1 MGEKLLV
8 SPSPHVRAKG
18 KTSLI
23 MLMVIA
29 ALLPACVYGVL
40 NFGMHALL
48 ILVLSTGSAVAA
60 ELVYELVMRKK
71 ITVTDGSAAVTGLLI
86 GMNMPPMIAWWIPV
100 IGSVFAIIV
109 VKQLFGGLG
118 RNFMNPALAARCF
131 LVLAFSAQMTAFTTG
146 TGVLSQVTEPTVTA
160 ETAAEADGKAD
171 ETAGSD
177 ADSAATAWTEAA
189 AKTDADS
196 AATAET
202 EEKGKAAA
210 AAKIDADSAATAETE
225 ENSKAAAA
233 AKTDADSAATAET
246 EEKGKAAA
254 AAKTDADSAA
264 TAETEENS
272 KAAAA
277 AKTDADSAAT
287 AETEEN
293 SKAAAAAKTDADSA
307 ATAETEEKGKAAA
320 AAKTDADSAATAE
333 TADAASGAT
342 AGTEKAAP
350 EAEAQDSGKLD
361 AVSTATPLK
370 YLKKGQSFD
379 LKALFFGNTPGSIGE
394 TSALLLLIGGIF
406 LMLLG
411 VIDWRIPVFYIGS
424 FGVLVLITA
433 AARGYDAPLQ
443 YMLQELFAGG
453 LMMGAFF
460 MATDYVSS
468 PYTKSGR
475 ILFALIIGVMT
486 WLYRMFGMYKE
497 GVSNAIILANC
508 LTPLIDRLTRPVAF
522 GIRKK
527 EASS

>member
-160 ETAAEADGKAD
+160 EAAAEADGKAD

-177 ADSAATAWTEAA
+177 ADSAATAWTE
-189 AKTDADS
+189 
-196 AATAET
+196 
-202 EEKGKAAA
+202 
-210 AAKIDADSAATAETE
+210 
-225 ENSKAAAA
+225 AA

-379 LKALFFGNTPGSIGE
+379 LKALFFGNTPGTIGE

-475 ILFALIIGVMT
+475 ILFTLIIGVMT

>member
-23 MLMVIA
+23 MLMVIV
-29 ALLPACVYGVL
+29 ALLPSCVYGVL

-100 IGSVFAIIV
+100 IGSVFAIVV

-160 ETAAEADGKAD
+160 EAAAEAD
-171 ETAGSD
+171 AGANEAAGTD
-177 ADSAATAWTEAA
+177 ADSAATAWTEA
-189 AKTDADS
+189 
-196 AATAET
+196 ET
-202 EEKGKAAA
+202 E
-210 AAKIDADSAATAETE
+210 
-225 ENSKAAAA
+225 AAAA

-246 EEKGKAAA
+246 EAKGKAAA
-254 AAKTDADSAA
+254 AEKTDADSAA
-264 TAETEENS
+264 TAETEAKG
-272 KAAAA
+272 KAAA
-277 AKTDADSAAT
+277 
-287 AETEEN
+287 E
-293 SKAAAAAKTDADSA
+293 KTDADSA

-342 AGTEKAAP
+342 AETEAAAP
-350 EAEAQDSGKLD
+350 KTETRDSGKLD

-379 LKALFFGNTPGSIGE
+379 LKALFLGNTPGTIGE

-433 AARGYDAPLQ
+433 AAKGYDAPLQ
-443 YMLQELFAGG
+443 YMFQELFAGG

>member
-23 MLMVIA
+23 MLMVIV
-29 ALLPACVYGVL
+29 ALLPSCVYGVL

-60 ELVYELVMRKK
+60 ELVYELVMKKK

-100 IGSVFAIIV
+100 IGSVFAIVV

-160 ETAAEADGKAD
+160 EAAAEAD
-171 ETAGSD
+171 AGANEAAGTD
-177 ADSAATAWTEAA
+177 ADSAATAWTEA
-189 AKTDADS
+189 
-196 AATAET
+196 ET
-202 EEKGKAAA
+202 E
-210 AAKIDADSAATAETE
+210 
-225 ENSKAAAA
+225 AAAA

-246 EEKGKAAA
+246 EAKGKAAA
-254 AAKTDADSAA
+254 AEKTDADSAA
-264 TAETEENS
+264 TAETE
-272 KAAAA
+272 
-277 AKTDADSAAT
+277 AKG
-287 AETEEN
+287 
-293 SKAAAAAKTDADSA
+293 KAAAAKTDADSA

-342 AGTEKAAP
+342 AETEAAAP
-350 EAEAQDSGKLD
+350 KTETRDSGKLD

-379 LKALFFGNTPGSIGE
+379 LKALFLGNTPGTIGE

>member
-8 SPSPHVRAKG
+8 SPSPHVRSKG

-23 MLMVIA
+23 MLLVIA
-29 ALLPACVYGVL
+29 ALLPSCVYGVL

-60 ELVYELVMRKK
+60 ELVYELVMKKK

-100 IGSVFAIIV
+100 IGSVFAIVV

-160 ETAAEADGKAD
+160 EAAAEAD
-171 ETAGSD
+171 AGANEAAGTD
-177 ADSAATAWTEAA
+177 ADSAATAWTEAETEAA

-202 EEKGKAAA
+202 EAKGKV
-210 AAKIDADSAATAETE
+210 
-225 ENSKAAAA
+225 AAA

-246 EEKGKAAA
+246 EAKGK
-254 AAKTDADSAA
+254 
-264 TAETEENS
+264 
-272 KAAAA
+272 
-277 AKTDADSAAT
+277 
-287 AETEEN
+287 
-293 SKAAAAAKTDADSA
+293 
-307 ATAETEEKGKAAA
+307 AA

-342 AGTEKAAP
+342 AETEAAAP
-350 EAEAQDSGKLD
+350 KTETRDSGKLD

-379 LKALFFGNTPGSIGE
+379 LKALFLGNTPGTIGE

-433 AARGYDAPLQ
+433 SARGYDAPLQ

>member
-23 MLMVIA
+23 MLMVIV
-29 ALLPACVYGVL
+29 ALLPSCVYGVL

-100 IGSVFAIIV
+100 IGSVFAIVV

-146 TGVLSQVTEPTVTA
+146 TGVLSQVTEPTVMA
-160 ETAAEADGKAD
+160 EAGAEAD
-171 ETAGSD
+171 AGANENAGTD
-177 ADSAATAWTEAA
+177 ADSTATAWTEAQTEA
-189 AKTDADS
+189 AEKTDADS

-202 EEKGKAAA
+202 EEKG
-210 AAKIDADSAATAETE
+210 
-225 ENSKAAAA
+225 KAAAA

-264 TAETEENS
+264 TAETEE
-272 KAAAA
+272 
-277 AKTDADSAAT
+277 
-287 AETEEN
+287 
-293 SKAAAAAKTDADSA
+293 
-307 ATAETEEKGKAAA
+307 
-320 AAKTDADSAATAE
+320 

-342 AGTEKAAP
+342 AETEAAAP
-350 EAEAQDSGKLD
+350 ETEAQDSGKLD

-379 LKALFFGNTPGSIGE
+379 LKALFLGNTPGTIGE

>member
-23 MLMVIA
+23 MLMVIV
-29 ALLPACVYGVL
+29 ALLPSCVYGVL

-60 ELVYELVMRKK
+60 ELAYELVMRKK

-100 IGSVFAIIV
+100 IGSVFAIVV

-160 ETAAEADGKAD
+160 EAAAEAD
-171 ETAGSD
+171 AGANEAAGTD
-177 ADSAATAWTEAA
+177 ADSAATAWTEAETEAAAA

-202 EEKGKAAA
+202 EAKG
-210 AAKIDADSAATAETE
+210 
-225 ENSKAAAA
+225 KAAAA

-254 AAKTDADSAA
+254 VAKTDADSTA
-264 TAETEENS
+264 TAETE
-272 KAAAA
+272 
-277 AKTDADSAAT
+277 
-287 AETEEN
+287 
-293 SKAAAAAKTDADSA
+293 
-307 ATAETEEKGKAAA
+307 
-320 AAKTDADSAATAE
+320 E

-342 AGTEKAAP
+342 AETEAAAP
-350 EAEAQDSGKLD
+350 KTETRDSGKLD

-379 LKALFFGNTPGSIGE
+379 LKALFLGNTPGTIGE

>member
-23 MLMVIA
+23 MLMVIV
-29 ALLPACVYGVL
+29 ALLPSCVYGVL

-100 IGSVFAIIV
+100 IGSVFAIVV

-146 TGVLSQVTEPTVTA
+146 TGVLSQVTEPTVMA
-160 ETAAEADGKAD
+160 EAAAEAD
-171 ETAGSD
+171 AGANENAGTD
-177 ADSAATAWTEAA
+177 ADSTATAWTEAQTEA
-189 AKTDADS
+189 AEKTDADS

-210 AAKIDADSAATAETE
+210 AE
-225 ENSKAAAA
+225 
-233 AKTDADSAATAET
+233 KTDADSAATAET

-254 AAKTDADSAA
+254 VAKTDADSAA
-264 TAETEENS
+264 TAETEE
-272 KAAAA
+272 
-277 AKTDADSAAT
+277 
-287 AETEEN
+287 
-293 SKAAAAAKTDADSA
+293 
-307 ATAETEEKGKAAA
+307 
-320 AAKTDADSAATAE
+320 

-342 AGTEKAAP
+342 AETEAAAP
-350 EAEAQDSGKLD
+350 ETEAQDSGRLD

-379 LKALFFGNTPGSIGE
+379 LKALFLGNTPGTIGE

>member
-23 MLMVIA
+23 MLMVIV
-29 ALLPACVYGVL
+29 ALLPSCVYGVL

-100 IGSVFAIIV
+100 IGSVFAIVV

-146 TGVLSQVTEPTVTA
+146 TGVLSQVTEPTVMA
-160 ETAAEADGKAD
+160 EAGAEADAGAN
-171 ETAGSD
+171 ETAGTD
-177 ADSAATAWTEAA
+177 ADSTATAWTEAQTEA
-189 AKTDADS
+189 AEKTDADS

-202 EEKGKAAA
+202 EEKG
-210 AAKIDADSAATAETE
+210 
-225 ENSKAAAA
+225 KAAAA

-264 TAETEENS
+264 TAQTEEKG
-272 KAAAA
+272 KAAAV

-287 AETEEN
+287 AETEE
-293 SKAAAAAKTDADSA
+293 
-307 ATAETEEKGKAAA
+307 
-320 AAKTDADSAATAE
+320 

-342 AGTEKAAP
+342 AETEAAAP
-350 EAEAQDSGKLD
+350 ETEAQDSGKLD

-379 LKALFFGNTPGSIGE
+379 LKALFLGNTPGTIGE

>member
-8 SPSPHVRAKG
+8 SPSPHVRSKG

-23 MLMVIA
+23 MLLVIA
-29 ALLPACVYGVL
+29 ALLPSCVYGVL

-60 ELVYELVMRKK
+60 ELVYELVMKKK

-100 IGSVFAIIV
+100 IGSVFAIVV

-160 ETAAEADGKAD
+160 EAAAEADAGAN
-171 ETAGSD
+171 ETAGTD
-177 ADSAATAWTEAA
+177 ADSTATAWTEAQTEAA

-202 EEKGKAAA
+202 EEKGKASA
-210 AAKIDADSAATAETE
+210 AAKTDADSAATAETE
-225 ENSKAAAA
+225 EKGKAAAD

-264 TAETEENS
+264 TAETEEKG
-272 KAAAA
+272 KAAAV
-277 AKTDADSAAT
+277 AKTDADSTAT
-287 AETEEN
+287 AETE
-293 SKAAAAAKTDADSA
+293 
-307 ATAETEEKGKAAA
+307 
-320 AAKTDADSAATAE
+320 E

-342 AGTEKAAP
+342 AETEAAAP
-350 EAEAQDSGKLD
+350 KTETRDSGKLD

-379 LKALFFGNTPGSIGE
+379 LKALFLGNTPGTIGE

-433 AARGYDAPLQ
+433 AVRGYDAPLQ

>member
-23 MLMVIA
+23 MLMVIV
-29 ALLPACVYGVL
+29 ALLPSCVYGVL

-71 ITVTDGSAAVTGLLI
+71 ITVTDGSAAVTGLLV

-100 IGSVFAIIV
+100 IGSVFAIVV

-146 TGVLSQVTEPTVTA
+146 TGVLSQVTEPTVMA
-160 ETAAEADGKAD
+160 EAGAEAD
-171 ETAGSD
+171 AGANENAGTD
-177 ADSAATAWTEAA
+177 ADSTATAWTEAQTEA
-189 AKTDADS
+189 AEKTDADS

-202 EEKGKAAA
+202 E
-210 AAKIDADSAATAETE
+210 
-225 ENSKAAAA
+225 AAA

-264 TAETEENS
+264 TAQTEEKG
-272 KAAAA
+272 KAAAV

-287 AETEEN
+287 AETEE
-293 SKAAAAAKTDADSA
+293 
-307 ATAETEEKGKAAA
+307 
-320 AAKTDADSAATAE
+320 

-342 AGTEKAAP
+342 AETEAAAP
-350 EAEAQDSGKLD
+350 ETEAQDSGKLD

-379 LKALFFGNTPGSIGE
+379 LKALFLGNTPGTIGE

>member
-23 MLMVIA
+23 MLMVIV
-29 ALLPACVYGVL
+29 ALLPSCVYGVL

-71 ITVTDGSAAVTGLLI
+71 ITVTDGSAAVTGLLV

-100 IGSVFAIIV
+100 IGSVFAIVV

-146 TGVLSQVTEPTVTA
+146 TGVLSQVTEPTVMA
-160 ETAAEADGKAD
+160 EAGAEAD
-171 ETAGSD
+171 AGANENAGTD
-177 ADSAATAWTEAA
+177 ADSTATAWTEAQTEA
-189 AKTDADS
+189 AEKTDADS

-202 EEKGKAAA
+202 EEKG
-210 AAKIDADSAATAETE
+210 
-225 ENSKAAAA
+225 KAAAA

-264 TAETEENS
+264 TAQTEEKG
-272 KAAAA
+272 KAAAV

-287 AETEEN
+287 AETEE
-293 SKAAAAAKTDADSA
+293 
-307 ATAETEEKGKAAA
+307 
-320 AAKTDADSAATAE
+320 

-342 AGTEKAAP
+342 AETEAAAP
-350 EAEAQDSGKLD
+350 ETEAQDSGKLD

-379 LKALFFGNTPGSIGE
+379 LKALFLGNTPGTIGE

>member
-23 MLMVIA
+23 MLMVIV
-29 ALLPACVYGVL
+29 ALLPSCVYGVL

-100 IGSVFAIIV
+100 IGSVFAIVV

-146 TGVLSQVTEPTVTA
+146 TGVLSQVTEPTVMA
-160 ETAAEADGKAD
+160 EAGAEAD
-171 ETAGSD
+171 AGANENAGTD
-177 ADSAATAWTEAA
+177 ADSTATAWTEAQTEA
-189 AKTDADS
+189 AEKTDADS

-210 AAKIDADSAATAETE
+210 V
-225 ENSKAAAA
+225 

-246 EEKGKAAA
+246 EE
-254 AAKTDADSAA
+254 
-264 TAETEENS
+264 
-272 KAAAA
+272 
-277 AKTDADSAAT
+277 
-287 AETEEN
+287 
-293 SKAAAAAKTDADSA
+293 
-307 ATAETEEKGKAAA
+307 
-320 AAKTDADSAATAE
+320 

-342 AGTEKAAP
+342 AETEAAAP
-350 EAEAQDSGKLD
+350 ETEAQDSGKLD

-379 LKALFFGNTPGSIGE
+379 LKALFLGNTPGTIGE

>member
-23 MLMVIA
+23 MLMVIV
-29 ALLPACVYGVL
+29 ALLPSCVYGVL

-100 IGSVFAIIV
+100 IGSVFAIVV

-146 TGVLSQVTEPTVTA
+146 TGVLSQVTEPTVMA
-160 ETAAEADGKAD
+160 EAGAEADAGAN
-171 ETAGSD
+171 ETAGTD
-177 ADSAATAWTEAA
+177 ADSTATAWTEAQ
-189 AKTDADS
+189 
-196 AATAET
+196 T
-202 EEKGKAAA
+202 E
-210 AAKIDADSAATAETE
+210 
-225 ENSKAAAA
+225 AA

-264 TAETEENS
+264 TAETEEKG
-272 KAAAA
+272 KAAVA

-287 AETEEN
+287 AETEE
-293 SKAAAAAKTDADSA
+293 
-307 ATAETEEKGKAAA
+307 
-320 AAKTDADSAATAE
+320 

-342 AGTEKAAP
+342 AETEAAAP
-350 EAEAQDSGKLD
+350 ETEAQDSGKLD

-379 LKALFFGNTPGSIGE
+379 LKALFLGNTPGTIGE

>member
-23 MLMVIA
+23 MLMVIV
-29 ALLPACVYGVL
+29 ALLPSCVYGVL

-100 IGSVFAIIV
+100 IGSVFAIVV

-146 TGVLSQVTEPTVTA
+146 TGVLSQVTEPTVMA
-160 ETAAEADGKAD
+160 EAGAEADAGAN
-171 ETAGSD
+171 ETAGTD
-177 ADSAATAWTEAA
+177 ADSTATAWTEAQTEA
-189 AKTDADS
+189 AEKTDADS

-202 EEKGKAAA
+202 EEKG
-210 AAKIDADSAATAETE
+210 
-225 ENSKAAAA
+225 KAAAA

-264 TAETEENS
+264 TAETEE
-272 KAAAA
+272 
-277 AKTDADSAAT
+277 
-287 AETEEN
+287 
-293 SKAAAAAKTDADSA
+293 
-307 ATAETEEKGKAAA
+307 
-320 AAKTDADSAATAE
+320 

-342 AGTEKAAP
+342 AETEAAAP
-350 EAEAQDSGKLD
+350 ETEAQDSGKLD

-379 LKALFFGNTPGSIGE
+379 LKALFLGNTPGTIGE

>member
-23 MLMVIA
+23 MLMVIV
-29 ALLPACVYGVL
+29 ALLPSCVYGVL

-48 ILVLSTGSAVAA
+48 ILVLSTCSAVAA
-60 ELVYELVMRKK
+60 ELVYELVMRKE

-100 IGSVFAIIV
+100 IGSVFAIVV

-146 TGVLSQVTEPTVTA
+146 TGVLSQVTEPTVMA
-160 ETAAEADGKAD
+160 EAAAEANAGTN
-171 ETAGSD
+171 ETTGTD
-177 ADSAATAWTEAA
+177 ADSTATAWTEAQTEA
-189 AKTDADS
+189 AEKTDADS

-210 AAKIDADSAATAETE
+210 V
-225 ENSKAAAA
+225 

-246 EEKGKAAA
+246 EE
-254 AAKTDADSAA
+254 
-264 TAETEENS
+264 
-272 KAAAA
+272 
-277 AKTDADSAAT
+277 
-287 AETEEN
+287 
-293 SKAAAAAKTDADSA
+293 
-307 ATAETEEKGKAAA
+307 
-320 AAKTDADSAATAE
+320 

-342 AGTEKAAP
+342 AETEAAAP
-350 EAEAQDSGKLD
+350 ETEAQDSGKLD

-379 LKALFFGNTPGSIGE
+379 LKALFLGNTPGTIGE

>member
-100 IGSVFAIIV
+100 IGSVFAIVV

-160 ETAAEADGKAD
+160 EAAAEAD
-171 ETAGSD
+171 AGANEAAGTD
-177 ADSAATAWTEAA
+177 ADSAATAWTEAETEAAAA

-202 EEKGKAAA
+202 EAKGKAAA
-210 AAKIDADSAATAETE
+210 AEKTDADSAATAETE
-225 ENSKAAAA
+225 AKGKAAA

-246 EEKGKAAA
+246 EEKG
-254 AAKTDADSAA
+254 
-264 TAETEENS
+264 
-272 KAAAA
+272 
-277 AKTDADSAAT
+277 
-287 AETEEN
+287 
-293 SKAAAAAKTDADSA
+293 KAAAAAKTDADSA

-342 AGTEKAAP
+342 AETEAAAP
-350 EAEAQDSGKLD
+350 KTETRDSGKLD

-379 LKALFFGNTPGSIGE
+379 LKALFLGNTPGTIGE

>member
-8 SPSPHVRAKG
+8 SPSPHVRSKG

-23 MLMVIA
+23 MLLVIA
-29 ALLPACVYGVL
+29 ALLPSCVYGVL

-60 ELVYELVMRKK
+60 ELVYELVMKKK

-100 IGSVFAIIV
+100 IGSVFAIVV

-160 ETAAEADGKAD
+160 EAAAEADAGAN
-171 ETAGSD
+171 ETAGTD
-177 ADSAATAWTEAA
+177 ADSTATAWTEAQTEAA

-202 EEKGKAAA
+202 EEKGKA
-210 AAKIDADSAATAETE
+210 S
-225 ENSKAAAA
+225 AA

-254 AAKTDADSAA
+254 VAKTDADSTA
-264 TAETEENS
+264 TAETE
-272 KAAAA
+272 
-277 AKTDADSAAT
+277 
-287 AETEEN
+287 
-293 SKAAAAAKTDADSA
+293 
-307 ATAETEEKGKAAA
+307 
-320 AAKTDADSAATAE
+320 E

-342 AGTEKAAP
+342 AETEAAAP
-350 EAEAQDSGKLD
+350 KTETRDSGKLD

-379 LKALFFGNTPGSIGE
+379 LKALFLGNTPGTIGE

-433 AARGYDAPLQ
+433 AVRGYDAPLQ

>member
-8 SPSPHVRAKG
+8 SPSPHVRSKG

-23 MLMVIA
+23 MLLVIA
-29 ALLPACVYGVL
+29 ALLPSCVYGVL

-60 ELVYELVMRKK
+60 ELVYELVMKKK

-100 IGSVFAIIV
+100 IGSVFAIVV

-160 ETAAEADGKAD
+160 EAAAEAD
-171 ETAGSD
+171 AGANEAAGTD
-177 ADSAATAWTEAA
+177 ADSAATAWTEAETEAA

-202 EEKGKAAA
+202 EAKGKV
-210 AAKIDADSAATAETE
+210 
-225 ENSKAAAA
+225 AAA

-246 EEKGKAAA
+246 EAKGK
-254 AAKTDADSAA
+254 
-264 TAETEENS
+264 
-272 KAAAA
+272 
-277 AKTDADSAAT
+277 
-287 AETEEN
+287 
-293 SKAAAAAKTDADSA
+293 AAAAKTDADSA

-342 AGTEKAAP
+342 AETEAAAP
-350 EAEAQDSGKLD
+350 KTETRDSGKLD

-379 LKALFFGNTPGSIGE
+379 LKALFLGNTPGTIGE

-433 AARGYDAPLQ
+433 SARGYDAPLQ

>member
-1 MGEKLLV
+1 MFRPVQEGAVCASVDQGILCLR
-8 SPSPHVRAKG
+8 VRD
-18 KTSLI
+18 
-23 MLMVIA
+23 
-29 ALLPACVYGVL
+29 
-40 NFGMHALL
+40 
-48 ILVLSTGSAVAA
+48 ILKVQVD
-60 ELVYELVMRKK
+60 VRVR
-71 ITVTDGSAAVTGLLI
+71 
-86 GMNMPPMIAWWIPV
+86 
-100 IGSVFAIIV
+100 V
-109 VKQLFGGLG
+109 VKIQEKFCSQNRVDAGA
-118 RNFMNPALAARCF
+118 NENA
-131 LVLAFSAQMTAFTTG
+131 G
-146 TGVLSQVTEPTVTA
+146 T
-160 ETAAEADGKAD
+160 
-171 ETAGSD
+171 D
-177 ADSAATAWTEAA
+177 ADSTATAWTEAQ
-189 AKTDADS
+189 
-196 AATAET
+196 T
-202 EEKGKAAA
+202 E
-210 AAKIDADSAATAETE
+210 
-225 ENSKAAAA
+225 AA

-264 TAETEENS
+264 TAETEE
-272 KAAAA
+272 
-277 AKTDADSAAT
+277 
-287 AETEEN
+287 
-293 SKAAAAAKTDADSA
+293 
-307 ATAETEEKGKAAA
+307 
-320 AAKTDADSAATAE
+320 

-342 AGTEKAAP
+342 AETEAAAP
-350 EAEAQDSGKLD
+350 ETEAQDSGRLD

-379 LKALFFGNTPGSIGE
+379 LKALFLGNTPGTIGE

-443 YMLQELFAGG
+443 YMLQELIAGG

>member
-23 MLMVIA
+23 MLMVIV
-29 ALLPACVYGVL
+29 ALLPSCVYGVL

-48 ILVLSTGSAVAA
+48 ILVLSTCSAVAA
-60 ELVYELVMRKK
+60 ELVYELVMRKE

-100 IGSVFAIIV
+100 IGSVFAIVV

-146 TGVLSQVTEPTVTA
+146 TGVLSQVTEPTVMA
-160 ETAAEADGKAD
+160 EAAAEANAGTN
-171 ETAGSD
+171 ETTGTD
-177 ADSAATAWTEAA
+177 ADSTATAWTEAQTEA
-189 AKTDADS
+189 A
-196 AATAET
+196 E
-202 EEKGKAAA
+202 
-210 AAKIDADSAATAETE
+210 
-225 ENSKAAAA
+225 
-233 AKTDADSAATAET
+233 KTDADSAATAET

-264 TAETEENS
+264 TAETEAKG
-272 KAAAA
+272 KAAAE
-277 AKTDADSAAT
+277 KTDADSAAT
-287 AETEEN
+287 AETEA
-293 SKAAAAAKTDADSA
+293 KGKAAAAKTDADSA

-342 AGTEKAAP
+342 AETEAAAP
-350 EAEAQDSGKLD
+350 KTETRDSGKLD

-379 LKALFFGNTPGSIGE
+379 LKALFLGNTPGTIGE

-433 AARGYDAPLQ
+433 SARGYDAPLQ

>member
-1 MGEKLLV
+1 
-8 SPSPHVRAKG
+8 
-18 KTSLI
+18 
-23 MLMVIA
+23 
-29 ALLPACVYGVL
+29 
-40 NFGMHALL
+40 
-48 ILVLSTGSAVAA
+48 
-60 ELVYELVMRKK
+60 MRKK

-100 IGSVFAIIV
+100 IGSVFAIVV

-146 TGVLSQVTEPTVTA
+146 TGVLSQVTEPTVMA
-160 ETAAEADGKAD
+160 EAAAEAD
-171 ETAGSD
+171 AGANENAGTD
-177 ADSAATAWTEAA
+177 ADSTATAWTEAQTEA
-189 AKTDADS
+189 AEKTDADS

-202 EEKGKAAA
+202 EEKG
-210 AAKIDADSAATAETE
+210 
-225 ENSKAAAA
+225 KAAAA

-264 TAETEENS
+264 TAETEE
-272 KAAAA
+272 
-277 AKTDADSAAT
+277 
-287 AETEEN
+287 
-293 SKAAAAAKTDADSA
+293 
-307 ATAETEEKGKAAA
+307 
-320 AAKTDADSAATAE
+320 

-342 AGTEKAAP
+342 AETEAAAP
-350 EAEAQDSGKLD
+350 ETEAQDSGKLD

-379 LKALFFGNTPGSIGE
+379 LKALFLGNTPGTIGE

>member
-23 MLMVIA
+23 MLMVIV
-29 ALLPACVYGVL
+29 ALLPSCVYGVL

-60 ELVYELVMRKK
+60 EFVYEVVMRKK

-100 IGSVFAIIV
+100 IGSVFAIVV

-146 TGVLSQVTEPTVTA
+146 TGVLSQVTEPTVMA
-160 ETAAEADGKAD
+160 EAGAEAD
-171 ETAGSD
+171 AGANENAGTD
-177 ADSAATAWTEAA
+177 ADSTATAWTEAQTEA
-189 AKTDADS
+189 AEKTDADS

-202 EEKGKAAA
+202 EEKG
-210 AAKIDADSAATAETE
+210 
-225 ENSKAAAA
+225 KAAAA

-264 TAETEENS
+264 TAQTEEKG
-272 KAAAA
+272 KAAAV

-287 AETEEN
+287 AETEE
-293 SKAAAAAKTDADSA
+293 
-307 ATAETEEKGKAAA
+307 
-320 AAKTDADSAATAE
+320 

-342 AGTEKAAP
+342 AETEAAAP
-350 EAEAQDSGKLD
+350 ETEAQDSGKLD

-379 LKALFFGNTPGSIGE
+379 LKALFLGNTPGTIGE

>member
-8 SPSPHVRAKG
+8 SPSPHVRSKG

-23 MLMVIA
+23 MLLVIA
-29 ALLPACVYGVL
+29 ALLPSCVYGVL

-60 ELVYELVMRKK
+60 ELAYELVMRKK

-100 IGSVFAIIV
+100 IGSVFAIVV

-160 ETAAEADGKAD
+160 EAAAEAD
-171 ETAGSD
+171 AGANEAAGTD
-177 ADSAATAWTEAA
+177 ADSAATAWTEA
-189 AKTDADS
+189 
-196 AATAET
+196 ET
-202 EEKGKAAA
+202 E
-210 AAKIDADSAATAETE
+210 
-225 ENSKAAAA
+225 AAAA

-246 EEKGKAAA
+246 EAKGKAAA
-254 AAKTDADSAA
+254 AEKTDADSAA
-264 TAETEENS
+264 TAETE
-272 KAAAA
+272 
-277 AKTDADSAAT
+277 AKG
-287 AETEEN
+287 
-293 SKAAAAAKTDADSA
+293 KAAAAKTDADSA

-342 AGTEKAAP
+342 AETEAAAP
-350 EAEAQDSGKLD
+350 KTETRDSGKLD

-379 LKALFFGNTPGSIGE
+379 LKALFLGNTPGTIGE

>member
-8 SPSPHVRAKG
+8 SPSPHVRSKG

-23 MLMVIA
+23 MLLVIA
-29 ALLPACVYGVL
+29 ALLPSCVYGVL

-60 ELVYELVMRKK
+60 ELVYELVMKKK

-100 IGSVFAIIV
+100 IGSVFAIVV

-160 ETAAEADGKAD
+160 EAAAEAD
-171 ETAGSD
+171 AGANEAAGTD
-177 ADSAATAWTEAA
+177 ADSATTSWTEAETEAA

-202 EEKGKAAA
+202 EAKG
-210 AAKIDADSAATAETE
+210 
-225 ENSKAAAA
+225 KAAAA

-254 AAKTDADSAA
+254 V
-264 TAETEENS
+264 
-272 KAAAA
+272 
-277 AKTDADSAAT
+277 
-287 AETEEN
+287 
-293 SKAAAAAKTDADSA
+293 AKTDADSA

-342 AGTEKAAP
+342 AETEAAAP
-350 EAEAQDSGKLD
+350 GTDVQDSGKLD

-379 LKALFFGNTPGSIGE
+379 LKALFLGNTPGTIGE

>member
-100 IGSVFAIIV
+100 IGSVFAIVV

-146 TGVLSQVTEPTVTA
+146 TGVLSQVTEPTVMA
-160 ETAAEADGKAD
+160 EAAAEAD
-171 ETAGSD
+171 AGANENAGTD
-177 ADSAATAWTEAA
+177 ADSTATAWTEAQTEAA

-202 EEKGKAAA
+202 EEKG
-210 AAKIDADSAATAETE
+210 
-225 ENSKAAAA
+225 KAAAA

-264 TAETEENS
+264 TAETEE
-272 KAAAA
+272 
-277 AKTDADSAAT
+277 
-287 AETEEN
+287 
-293 SKAAAAAKTDADSA
+293 
-307 ATAETEEKGKAAA
+307 
-320 AAKTDADSAATAE
+320 

-342 AGTEKAAP
+342 AETEAAAP
-350 EAEAQDSGKLD
+350 ETEAQDSGKLD

-379 LKALFFGNTPGSIGE
+379 LKALFLGNTPGTIGE

>member
-8 SPSPHVRAKG
+8 SPSPHVRSKG

-23 MLMVIA
+23 MLLVIA
-29 ALLPACVYGVL
+29 ALLPSCVYGVL

-60 ELVYELVMRKK
+60 ELVYELVMKKK

-100 IGSVFAIIV
+100 IGSVFAIVV

-146 TGVLSQVTEPTVTA
+146 TGVLSQVTELTVTA
-160 ETAAEADGKAD
+160 EAAAEAD
-171 ETAGSD
+171 AGANEAAGTD
-177 ADSAATAWTEAA
+177 ADSAATAWTEAETEAA

-202 EEKGKAAA
+202 EAKGKV
-210 AAKIDADSAATAETE
+210 
-225 ENSKAAAA
+225 
-233 AKTDADSAATAET
+233 
-246 EEKGKAAA
+246 
-254 AAKTDADSAA
+254 
-264 TAETEENS
+264 
-272 KAAAA
+272 
-277 AKTDADSAAT
+277 
-287 AETEEN
+287 
-293 SKAAAAAKTDADSA
+293 AAAAKTDADSA

-342 AGTEKAAP
+342 AETEAAAP
-350 EAEAQDSGKLD
+350 KTETRDSGKLD

-379 LKALFFGNTPGSIGE
+379 LKALFLGNTPGTIGE

-433 AARGYDAPLQ
+433 SARGYDAPLQ

>member
-8 SPSPHVRAKG
+8 SPSPHVRSKG

-23 MLMVIA
+23 MLLVIA
-29 ALLPACVYGVL
+29 ALLPSCVYGVL

-60 ELVYELVMRKK
+60 ELAYELVMRKK

-100 IGSVFAIIV
+100 IGSVFAIVV

-160 ETAAEADGKAD
+160 EAAAEADGKAD

-177 ADSAATAWTEAA
+177 ADSAATAWTE
-189 AKTDADS
+189 
-196 AATAET
+196 
-202 EEKGKAAA
+202 
-210 AAKIDADSAATAETE
+210 
-225 ENSKAAAA
+225 
-233 AKTDADSAATAET
+233 
-246 EEKGKAAA
+246 
-254 AAKTDADSAA
+254 
-264 TAETEENS
+264 
-272 KAAAA
+272 
-277 AKTDADSAAT
+277 
-287 AETEEN
+287 
-293 SKAAAAAKTDADSA
+293 
-307 ATAETEEKGKAAA
+307 A

-379 LKALFFGNTPGSIGE
+379 LKALFFGNTPGTIGE

-424 FGVLVLITA
+424 FGVLVMITA

>member
-177 ADSAATAWTEAA
+177 ADSAATAWTE
-189 AKTDADS
+189 
-196 AATAET
+196 
-202 EEKGKAAA
+202 
-210 AAKIDADSAATAETE
+210 
-225 ENSKAAAA
+225 
-233 AKTDADSAATAET
+233 
-246 EEKGKAAA
+246 
-254 AAKTDADSAA
+254 
-264 TAETEENS
+264 
-272 KAAAA
+272 
-277 AKTDADSAAT
+277 
-287 AETEEN
+287 
-293 SKAAAAAKTDADSA
+293 AAAKTDADSA

>member
-8 SPSPHVRAKG
+8 SPSPHVRSKG

-23 MLMVIA
+23 MLLVIA
-29 ALLPACVYGVL
+29 ALLPSCVYGVL

-60 ELVYELVMRKK
+60 ELVYELVMKKK

-100 IGSVFAIIV
+100 IGSVFAIVV

-160 ETAAEADGKAD
+160 EAAAEADAGANEAAGTDAD
-171 ETAGSD
+171 SAATSWTEAETEAAAKTD
-177 ADSAATAWTEAA
+177 ADSAATAETEAKGKAAAA

-210 AAKIDADSAATAETE
+210 VAKTDADSAATAETE
-225 ENSKAAAA
+225 EKGKAAAA

-264 TAETEENS
+264 TAETEE
-272 KAAAA
+272 
-277 AKTDADSAAT
+277 
-287 AETEEN
+287 
-293 SKAAAAAKTDADSA
+293 
-307 ATAETEEKGKAAA
+307 
-320 AAKTDADSAATAE
+320 

-342 AGTEKAAP
+342 AETEAAAP
-350 EAEAQDSGKLD
+350 GTDVQDSGKLD

-379 LKALFFGNTPGSIGE
+379 LKALFLGNTPGTIGE

>member
-23 MLMVIA
+23 MLMVIV
-29 ALLPACVYGVL
+29 ALLPSCVYGVL

-100 IGSVFAIIV
+100 IGSVFAIVV

-146 TGVLSQVTEPTVTA
+146 TGVLSQVTEPTVMA
-160 ETAAEADGKAD
+160 EAGAEAD
-171 ETAGSD
+171 AGANENAGTD
-177 ADSAATAWTEAA
+177 ADSTATAWTEAQTEA
-189 AKTDADS
+189 AEKTDADS

-202 EEKGKAAA
+202 EEKG
-210 AAKIDADSAATAETE
+210 
-225 ENSKAAAA
+225 KAAAA

-264 TAETEENS
+264 TAQTEEKG
-272 KAAAA
+272 KAAAV

-287 AETEEN
+287 AETEE
-293 SKAAAAAKTDADSA
+293 
-307 ATAETEEKGKAAA
+307 
-320 AAKTDADSAATAE
+320 

-342 AGTEKAAP
+342 AETEAAAP
-350 EAEAQDSGKLD
+350 ETEAQDSGRLD

-379 LKALFFGNTPGSIGE
+379 LKALFLGNTPGTIGE

-475 ILFALIIGVMT
+475 ILFALIISVMT

>member
-23 MLMVIA
+23 MLMVIV
-29 ALLPACVYGVL
+29 ALLPSCVYGVL

-48 ILVLSTGSAVAA
+48 ILVLSTCSAVAA

-100 IGSVFAIIV
+100 IGSVFAIVV

-146 TGVLSQVTEPTVTA
+146 TGVLSQVTEPTVMA
-160 ETAAEADGKAD
+160 EAGAEAD
-171 ETAGSD
+171 AGANENAGTD
-177 ADSAATAWTEAA
+177 ADSTATAWTEAQTEA
-189 AKTDADS
+189 AEKTDADS

-202 EEKGKAAA
+202 EEKG
-210 AAKIDADSAATAETE
+210 
-225 ENSKAAAA
+225 KAAAA

-264 TAETEENS
+264 TAQTEEKG
-272 KAAAA
+272 KAAAV

-287 AETEEN
+287 AETEE
-293 SKAAAAAKTDADSA
+293 
-307 ATAETEEKGKAAA
+307 
-320 AAKTDADSAATAE
+320 

-342 AGTEKAAP
+342 AETEAAAP
-350 EAEAQDSGKLD
+350 ETEAQDSGKLD

-379 LKALFFGNTPGSIGE
+379 LKALFLGNTPGTIGE

>member
-23 MLMVIA
+23 MLMVIV
-29 ALLPACVYGVL
+29 ALLPSCVYGVL

-100 IGSVFAIIV
+100 IGSVFAIVV

-146 TGVLSQVTEPTVTA
+146 TGVLSQVTEPTVMA
-160 ETAAEADGKAD
+160 EAAAEAD
-171 ETAGSD
+171 AGANENAGTD
-177 ADSAATAWTEAA
+177 ADSTATAWTEAQTEA
-189 AKTDADS
+189 A
-196 AATAET
+196 E
-202 EEKGKAAA
+202 
-210 AAKIDADSAATAETE
+210 
-225 ENSKAAAA
+225 
-233 AKTDADSAATAET
+233 KTDADSAATAET

-264 TAETEENS
+264 TAETEEKG

-277 AKTDADSAAT
+277 
-287 AETEEN
+287 E
-293 SKAAAAAKTDADSA
+293 KTDADSA

-333 TADAASGAT
+333 TEEKGKAAVAAKTDADSAATAETEETADAASGAT
-342 AGTEKAAP
+342 AETEAAAP
-350 EAEAQDSGKLD
+350 ETEAQDSGKLD

-379 LKALFFGNTPGSIGE
+379 LKALFLGNTPGTIGE

>member
-23 MLMVIA
+23 MLMVIV
-29 ALLPACVYGVL
+29 ALLPSCVYGVL

-100 IGSVFAIIV
+100 IGSVFAIVV

-146 TGVLSQVTEPTVTA
+146 TGVLSQVTEPTVMA
-160 ETAAEADGKAD
+160 EAAAEAD
-171 ETAGSD
+171 AGANENAGTD
-177 ADSAATAWTEAA
+177 ADSTATAWTEAQTEA
-189 AKTDADS
+189 AEKTDADS

-210 AAKIDADSAATAETE
+210 AEKTDADSAATAETE
-225 ENSKAAAA
+225 EKGKAAAA
-233 AKTDADSAATAET
+233 EKTDADSAATAET

-264 TAETEENS
+264 TAETEEKG
-272 KAAAA
+272 KAAVA

-287 AETEEN
+287 AETEE
-293 SKAAAAAKTDADSA
+293 
-307 ATAETEEKGKAAA
+307 
-320 AAKTDADSAATAE
+320 

-342 AGTEKAAP
+342 AETEAAAP
-350 EAEAQDSGKLD
+350 ETEAQDSGKLD

-379 LKALFFGNTPGSIGE
+379 LKALFLGNTPGTIGE

>member
-23 MLMVIA
+23 MLMVIV
-29 ALLPACVYGVL
+29 ALLPSCVYGVL

-100 IGSVFAIIV
+100 IGSVFAIVV

-146 TGVLSQVTEPTVTA
+146 TGVLSQVTEPTVMA
-160 ETAAEADGKAD
+160 EAGAEAD
-171 ETAGSD
+171 AGANENAGTD
-177 ADSAATAWTEAA
+177 ADSTATAWTEAQTEA
-189 AKTDADS
+189 AEKTDADS

-202 EEKGKAAA
+202 EEKG
-210 AAKIDADSAATAETE
+210 
-225 ENSKAAAA
+225 KAAAA

-264 TAETEENS
+264 TAETEEKG

-287 AETEEN
+287 AETEE
-293 SKAAAAAKTDADSA
+293 
-307 ATAETEEKGKAAA
+307 
-320 AAKTDADSAATAE
+320 

-342 AGTEKAAP
+342 AETEAAAP
-350 EAEAQDSGKLD
+350 ETEAQDSGKLD

-379 LKALFFGNTPGSIGE
+379 LKALFLGNTPGTIGE

>member
-23 MLMVIA
+23 MLMVIV
-29 ALLPACVYGVL
+29 ALLPSCVYGVL

-48 ILVLSTGSAVAA
+48 ILVLSTCSAVAA
-60 ELVYELVMRKK
+60 ELVYELVMRKE

-100 IGSVFAIIV
+100 IGSVFAIVV

-146 TGVLSQVTEPTVTA
+146 TGVLSQVTEPTVMA
-160 ETAAEADGKAD
+160 EAAAEANAGTN
-171 ETAGSD
+171 ETTGTD
-177 ADSAATAWTEAA
+177 ADSTATAWTEAQTEA
-189 AKTDADS
+189 AEKTDADS

-202 EEKGKAAA
+202 EEKG
-210 AAKIDADSAATAETE
+210 
-225 ENSKAAAA
+225 KAAAA

-264 TAETEENS
+264 TAQTEEKG
-272 KAAAA
+272 KAAAV

-287 AETEEN
+287 AETEE
-293 SKAAAAAKTDADSA
+293 
-307 ATAETEEKGKAAA
+307 
-320 AAKTDADSAATAE
+320 

-342 AGTEKAAP
+342 AETEAAAP
-350 EAEAQDSGKLD
+350 ETEAQDSGKLD

-379 LKALFFGNTPGSIGE
+379 LKALFLGNTPGTIGE